1 MWRSSSSDKNFY
13 VVSRQFSP
21 AKSFVYLWS
30 LYNSL
35 YCILY
40 RQSRSGYIGA
50 QPIGYSLVKLC
61 QILCITFS
69 YLLNTWQ
76 SSSARTS
83 SAYSTD
89 FRVHFI
95 SHSSSSMMLMMT
107 QFLVFK
113 RQMILFHSPYLNVE
127 IVELWLSVFVCF
139 VRLVFL
145 LLFCHKL
152 CQYSISR
159 IWIYISLMT
168 RILIY
173 KLDINHSISYS

>member
-35 YCILY
+35 YCILH
-40 RQSRSGYIGA
+40 RHSRSGYIGA

-95 SHSSSSMMLMMT
+95 SHSSSIMFMMT

-139 VRLVFL
+139 VRLVSCYCSVINYVSIRYLVSGFI
-145 LLFCHKL
+145 FRWWRV
-152 CQYSISR
+152 YWFISSIS
-159 IWIYISLMT
+159 IT
-168 RILIY
+168 A
-173 KLDINHSISYS
+173 